1 MGEFPSGQ
9 RGQTVNLLAVL
20 SVVRIHLPPP
30 RSAVVH
36 DTMGYRTFLF
46 FCRRSPYIKRFSEY
60 GGAKVLNARI
70 FLFYRRCAADFCF
83 APPNEEN
90 QIVDRFIKRLQRKI
104 KLFLDIYL
112 LRFSSSPGRVNVPA
126 DFDTIEKAF
135 SGVKTAEKS
144 IKQGLSRSNADFES
158 PCLLYSVIDFCRSK
172 VRRHREV

>member
-1 MGEFPSGQ
+1 MKINTRSGIEVVITGLTRNQ
-9 RGQTVNLLAVL
+9 LYLRVPW
-20 SVVRIHLPPP
+20 VRIPPTPP

-83 APPNEEN
+83 APPYGKN
-90 QIVDRFIKRLQRKI
+90 QKVDRFIKRLQRKI
-104 KLFLDIYL
+104 KLFLDTYL
-112 LRFSSSPGRVNVPA
+112 LRFSSSPGRVHVPA

-135 SGVKTAEKS
+135 SGVKTAEK
-144 IKQGLSRSNADFES
+144 A
-158 PCLLYSVIDFCRSK
+158 
-172 VRRHREV
+172 